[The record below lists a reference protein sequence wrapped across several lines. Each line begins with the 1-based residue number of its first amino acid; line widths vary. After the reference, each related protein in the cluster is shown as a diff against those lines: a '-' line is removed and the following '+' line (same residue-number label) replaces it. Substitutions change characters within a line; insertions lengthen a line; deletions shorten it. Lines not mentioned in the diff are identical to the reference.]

1 MDILWFCLSEKIWL
15 VLSVWRH
22 NSWHVNSWHGLLPQY
37 RSLVYSQPRKQTALW
52 STSSQF
58 SLTGPCFLLEHIA
71 LGSSVPP
78 VGVIQSSQFYWN
90 LLTSLPLLKKGN
102 RRINLSKPAL
112 CIPCPLFFQNICLC
126 SCLAFVLTC
135 GYLLWYYIL
144 EAPSDTSLSSKGR
157 SSMCDIKHDQLSFP
171 QNSHKSRWHVPQNTA
186 DCSAYRA
193 APSRLRGCFSYGEWG
208 AWGGSLTRTLLQGAL
223 VGLWGQRSKEY
234 SELLF
239 QTYSIRSGRD
249 CFLEIHW
256 APASS
261 SNWSTQGIIHLKQTC
276 FSTAELTPIILALWR
291 PRHEDDQESGITTGL
306 EYLANSRPVWPV
318 WIFSNQNKPKNKINK
333 RKPTTNQQTTSRLE
347 GWKQAVR
354 RVLQFPQTHVY
365 VLSRLTE
372 FSF

>member
-1 MDILWFCLSEKIWL
+1 M
-15 VLSVWRH
+15 
-22 NSWHVNSWHGLLPQY
+22 
-37 RSLVYSQPRKQTALW
+37 
-52 STSSQF
+52 
-58 SLTGPCFLLEHIA
+58 
-71 LGSSVPP
+71 
-78 VGVIQSSQFYWN
+78 
-90 LLTSLPLLKKGN
+90 
-102 RRINLSKPAL
+102 
-112 CIPCPLFFQNICLC
+112 LF
-126 SCLAFVLTC
+126 
-135 GYLLWYYIL
+135 
-144 EAPSDTSLSSKGR
+144 
-157 SSMCDIKHDQLSFP
+157 
-171 QNSHKSRWHVPQNTA
+171 
-186 DCSAYRA
+186 
-193 APSRLRGCFSYGEWG
+193 YGEWG
-208 AWGGSLTRTLLQGAL
+208 AWGGSLTHTLLQGAL

-249 CFLEIHW
+249 CLLEIHW

-261 SNWSTQGIIHLKQTC
+261 SNWSTQGISRLKQTC
-276 FSTAELTPIILALWR
+276 FSTAELAPIILALWR

-318 WIFSNQNKPKNKINK
+318 WTFSNQNKPKNKINK